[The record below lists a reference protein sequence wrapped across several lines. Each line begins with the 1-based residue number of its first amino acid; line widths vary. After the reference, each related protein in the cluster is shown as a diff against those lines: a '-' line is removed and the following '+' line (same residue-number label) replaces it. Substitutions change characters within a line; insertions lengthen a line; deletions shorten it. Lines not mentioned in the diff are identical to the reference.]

1 MQKFVRPALLSGL
14 LMLAIP
20 SSVLIGHME
29 NHGNVNV
36 SESKI
41 DEDTRYYNMLVTK
54 SNSVERISVRD
65 YLIGAVAAEMPADYA
80 HEALCAQVIASHTY
94 AERLHELHMT
104 QPDDSLPDADFSDD
118 SSRYQAY
125 YTDADMRLLW
135 GTQYEANRKKITDAV
150 DAVGDLVLCYDNA
163 PIVAAFHAISPGET
177 ESAENAWGTSL
188 PYLVSVESE
197 ADRTAPQYE
206 TVCSFSPETLS
217 ASLLTAE
224 PSMTFP
230 ADPSSWLGSCQY
242 SDAGTV
248 LSLEIAGTKLSGAA
262 IRQALALRSPAF
274 TAAYDAEQR
283 QFVFT
288 VRGYG
293 HSVGMS
299 QYGAHQM
306 ALAGASCEEILL
318 HYYPGTE
325 LRKQ

>member
-1 MQKFVRPALLSGL
+1 
-14 LMLAIP
+14 
-20 SSVLIGHME
+20 
-29 NHGNVNV
+29 
-36 SESKI
+36 
-41 DEDTRYYNMLVTK
+41 
-54 SNSVERISVRD
+54 
-65 YLIGAVAAEMPADYA
+65 
-80 HEALCAQVIASHTY
+80 
-94 AERLHELHMT
+94 
-104 QPDDSLPDADFSDD
+104 
-118 SSRYQAY
+118 
-125 YTDADMRLLW
+125 
-135 GTQYEANRKKITDAV
+135 
-150 DAVGDLVLCYDNA
+150 
-163 PIVAAFHAISPGET
+163 
-177 ESAENAWGTSL
+177 
-188 PYLVSVESE
+188 
-197 ADRTAPQYE
+197 
-206 TVCSFSPETLS
+206 
-217 ASLLTAE
+217 
-224 PSMTFP
+224 MTFP

-248 LSLEIAGTKLSGAA
+248 LSLEIAGTKLSGAV